1 MDILQRFKD
10 ESIKE
15 KIPKKIIKEISRKIK
30 FVEQG
35 VNRIEESSKIK
46 FPDYYVEPYLPV
58 SSTSLEKGNI
68 GALFARTIPI
78 QTNSGVKI
86 IVQLSAPLVAFGLKG
101 TLQAILAHE
110 FLHYIE
116 FVRKFKKMDI
126 ISDEIANTLFE
137 AQFADADRI
146 FKPKLIFRDGK
157 KSPQI
162 IRHLK
167 EKFHDH
173 SVDEKLNK
181 KTNEQWIKKG
191 LPVVR
196 VSPTSNITRIPIEVI
211 MRTRFDPLI
220 EQRIKELEESA
231 KKRKKY
237 N

>member
-1 MDILQRFKD
+1 MRL
-10 ESIKE
+10 
-15 KIPKKIIKEISRKIK
+15 
-30 FVEQG
+30 
-35 VNRIEESSKIK
+35 
-46 FPDYYVEPYLPV
+46 
-58 SSTSLEKGNI
+58 
-68 GALFARTIPI
+68 
-78 QTNSGVKI
+78 I
-86 IVQLSAPLVAFGLKG
+86 IV
-101 TLQAILAHE
+101 
-110 FLHYIE
+110 
-116 FVRKFKKMDI
+116 
-126 ISDEIANTLFE
+126 NTLFE

-220 EQRIKELEESA
+220 EQRIKELEENA
-231 KKRKKY
+231 KKHKKH